1 MNRSYTYFYF
11 DLKLKSPSEQA
22 LDQRLDSFVE
32 DTYVAAEF
40 FNNRFQ
46 GIKKITILEVEGIA
60 VRLMLVY
67 ERSTPDKV
75 TAKELSVFSR
85 YLYNERG
92 WDKFTKEPTKLF
104 IPTKIVPMEW
114 HEAHFAITA
123 DFERDPDDEFIKR
136 YPSLWPDWADFGFE
150 PDDEG
155 AITSTVSCEEDDDI
169 SSYEDELTDEQLIA
183 VLNSILATQDFGAKE
198 AKETKKA
205 TIKQIKKLITPW
217 AIYG

>member
-1 MNRSYTYFYF
+1 MSRSYTYFYF
-11 DLKLKSPSEQA
+11 DLRLKSPSETA
-22 LDQRLDSFVE
+22 LETGLDRYAE
-32 DTYVAAEF
+32 DTYMAAEF
-40 FNNRFQ
+40 FNHRFQ

-67 ERSTPDKV
+67 ERSTPEKV
-75 TAKELSVFSR
+75 TAKELTVFSR

-123 DFERDPDDEFIKR
+123 DFERNPDDELIQR

-150 PDDEG
+150 PEDDVV
-155 AITSTVSCEEDDDI
+155 VSCEEDDDL
-169 SSYEDELTDEQLIA
+169 SSYEEELSDEQLIA
-183 VLNSILATQDFGAKE
+183 VLNSILATQDMGSHKAKE
-198 AKETKKA
+198 AKKSV
-205 TIKQIKKLITPW
+205 IKQIKKLITPW

>member
-1 MNRSYTYFYF
+1 MSRSYTYFYF
-11 DLKLKSPSEQA
+11 DLKLKSPSETA
-22 LDQRLDSFVE
+22 LEAGLDRYAE
-32 DTYVAAEF
+32 DTYMAAEF
-40 FNNRFQ
+40 FNQRFQ

-67 ERSTPDKV
+67 ERSTPEKV
-75 TAKELSVFSR
+75 TAKELTVFSR

-123 DFERDPDDEFIKR
+123 DFERDPDDELIKR

-150 PDDEG
+150 PEDDEVM
-155 AITSTVSCEEDDDI
+155 VSCEEDDDI
-169 SSYEDELTDEQLIA
+169 SSYEEELSDEQLIA
-183 VLNSILATQDFGAKE
+183 VLNSILATQDIGSNKAKE
-198 AKETKKA
+198 AKKSV
-205 TIKQIKKLITPW
+205 IKQIKKLITPW

>member
-1 MNRSYTYFYF
+1 MSRSYTYFYF
-11 DLKLKSPSEQA
+11 DLKLKSPSETA
-22 LDQRLDSFVE
+22 LEAGLDRYAE
-32 DTYVAAEF
+32 DTYMAAEF
-40 FNNRFQ
+40 FNQRFQ

-67 ERSTPDKV
+67 ERSTPEKV
-75 TAKELSVFSR
+75 TAKELTVFSR

-104 IPTKIVPMEW
+104 IPTKIVPMQW

-123 DFERDPDDEFIKR
+123 DFERDPDDELIKR

-150 PDDEG
+150 PEEEV
-155 AITSTVSCEEDDDI
+155 TVSCEEDDDL
-169 SSYEDELTDEQLIA
+169 SSYEDELSDEQLIA
-183 VLNSILATQDFGAKE
+183 VLNSILATQDMGSHKAKA
-198 AKETKKA
+198 AKKSV
-205 TIKQIKKLITPW
+205 IKQIKKLITPW